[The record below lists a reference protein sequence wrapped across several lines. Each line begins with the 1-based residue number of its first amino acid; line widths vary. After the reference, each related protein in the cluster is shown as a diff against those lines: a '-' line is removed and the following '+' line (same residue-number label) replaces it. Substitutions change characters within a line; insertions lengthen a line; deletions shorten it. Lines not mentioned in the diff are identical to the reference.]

1 MKITATIMLSIFSI
15 LSVSAQTSAPVFGT
29 QKSENVNPVHTGST
43 DKNST
48 YLGNSY
54 TKQIG
59 VKRHGE
65 LGQMIREHHFT
76 RHLFFAVL
84 FFRDLDK
91 QDAGARNKM
100 DYYRGKSLKF
110 K

>member
-1 MKITATIMLSIFSI
+1 MLSIFSI
-15 LSVSAQTSAPVFGT
+15 LSACAQTSVPVFGT
-29 QKSENVNPVHTGST
+29 QKLENADPVHTALT

-48 YLGNSY
+48 DVRNPYM
-54 TKQIG
+54 KPIG
-59 VKRHGE
+59 KKNHVE
-65 LGQMIREHHFT
+65 VAQMIQEHHFT
-76 RHLFFAVL
+76 RHLFLAVL

-91 QDAGARNKM
+91 HDAGARNKM